1 MAGEILKPVAPNLPL
16 APQMYSPQY
25 NEQLNNVL
33 RLYFNQLTNAIGA
46 LESRVSDLQ
55 NQASSAQTLTWL
67 DM

>member
-1 MAGEILKPVAPNLPL
+1 MATQILKPVAPNLPMAPL
-16 APQMYSPQY
+16 AYSAQY

-33 RLYFNQLTNAIGA
+33 RLYFNQLSNAIGA
-46 LESRVSDLQ
+46 LESRVADLQ